1 LETIMINEDAVD
13 DVEDDSE
20 VEDESAAE
28 DTVASVRYNITS
40 FGVDFD
46 VEGAVRRLARKD
58 IAIPDFQRSYVWSQ
72 AEASRLVESLLLG
85 LPVPGVFLA
94 SEPDTKQLLVIDGQ
108 QRLRSLQ
115 YFYSGEFNP
124 SQGSESV
131 KKFRLIKVQERF
143 EGKTYQDLSDED
155 RRTLDNSVIHATVVK
170 QESPENDDT
179 GMYHIFER
187 LNTGGKKL
195 VPQEIRVAIYHGE
208 LINLLKKMNDLPEWR
223 SVYGPKSSRLKDQ
236 ELLLRF
242 LAFFTD
248 WSGYTAP
255 MTEFLSKYAKKN
267 RHVGEVRAAELFLF
281 FEKAIKLVHGALGSR
296 AFRIIRALNA
306 AVFDSVMVAVAEK
319 YQSKSDI
326 DQDKFHEAYQLL
338 LQDPTYKSVVS
349 RSTGNEKS
357 VELRIRLA
365 RDYFKNV

>member
-1 LETIMINEDAVD
+1 MIDEDVVEEID
-13 DVEDDSE
+13 DEAE
-20 VEDESAAE
+20 AEDE
-28 DTVASVRYNITS
+28 VASVRYNITS

-46 VEGAVRRLARKD
+46 VEGAVRRLVRGD
-58 IAIPDFQRSYVWSQ
+58 IAIPDFQRSYVWNQ
-72 AEASRLVESLLLG
+72 AEASRLIESLLLG

-115 YFYSGEFNP
+115 FFYNGEFNP

-143 EGKTYQDLSDED
+143 EGKTYQDLPDED

-187 LNTGGKKL
+187 LNTGGRKL

-208 LINLLKKMNDLPEWR
+208 LINLLKRMNDISEWR

-242 LAFFTD
+242 LAFYTD
-248 WSGYTAP
+248 WAGYSAP
-255 MTEFLSKYAKKN
+255 MAEFLSKYSKRN
-267 RHVGEVRAAELFLF
+267 RHISDERATELISI
-281 FEKAIKLVHGALGSR
+281 FEKSIKLVHGVLGSR

-306 AVFDSVMVAVAEK
+306 AVFDSVMVALAEK
-319 YQSKSDI
+319 YQSKPI
-326 DQDKFHEAYQLL
+326 IEPEKFRAAYQSLL
-338 LQDPTYKSVVS
+338 EDETYKSVVS

-365 RDYFKNV
+365 RDYLKNV